1 MNRSPLMITA
11 GGTGGHVFPALAVAE
26 CLQAQD
32 IPVVWL
38 GTRRGLEARLVPA
51 AGIPI
56 EWLDV
61 AGLRGHGWQRRLQ
74 APWMLLRAL
83 WQAMAVLRRVRPCAV
98 LGMGGFVSG
107 PGGIAARLLGI
118 PVLIHEQNARPG
130 MTNRWLARMCA
141 QRVLAGFPDTF
152 PQAVVMGNPVRR
164 SITMLADPKERLAG
178 RELGR
183 LRVLVLGGSQGA
195 QVLNET
201 VPQAVALL
209 PPEQRPQIWHQAGAG
224 RDAATMSAY
233 QAAGVKARIET
244 FIEDMAL
251 AYGWADLVICRAG
264 ALTIAELAA
273 AGIGSLLVPYPHAVD
288 DHQTANARFLVNHG
302 AAMCLPQSE
311 LNPQH
316 LAQLLGELGAD
327 RQRVQAMATAAR
339 TQARPD
345 AAQQLAHHCVE
356 VAKL

>member
-1 MNRSPLMITA
+1 MTGAPLMITA

-61 AGLRGHGWQRRLQ
+61 AGLRGHGWRRRLL

-83 WQAMAVLRRVRPCAV
+83 WQAMSVLRRVRPCAV

-107 PGGIAARLLGI
+107 PGGVAARLLRI

-130 MTNRWLARMCA
+130 MTNRWLAPMA
-141 QRVLAGFPDTF
+141 QRVLTGFPDTL
-152 PQAVVMGNPVRR
+152 PQAVVIGNPVRR
-164 SITMLADPKERLAG
+164 SITLLADPTERFAG
-178 RELGR
+178 RDQGR
-183 LRVLVLGGSQGA
+183 LRILVLGGSQGA
-195 QVLNET
+195 QALNET

-209 PPEQRPQIWHQAGAG
+209 PSEHCPQIWHQAGANREG
-224 RDAATMSAY
+224 ATADAY
-233 QAAGVKARIET
+233 QAVAVKARVEA
-244 FIEDMAL
+244 FIDDMAL

-273 AGIGSLLVPYPHAVD
+273 AGIGALLVPYPHAVD
-288 DHQTANARFLVNHG
+288 DHQTANAQFLVNHG
-302 AAMCLPQSE
+302 AAIWLPQSE
-311 LNPQH
+311 LNPH
-316 LAQLLGELGAD
+316 RLADLLNDLSAN
-327 RQRVQAMATAAR
+327 RQGVQAMAIAAR
-339 TQARPD
+339 AQARPE
-345 AAQQLAHHCVE
+345 AAQQLAQHCLE
-356 VAKL
+356 VAQS

>member
-1 MNRSPLMITA
+1 MTGAPLMITA

-61 AGLRGHGWQRRLQ
+61 AGLRGHGWRRRLL

-83 WQAMAVLRRVRPCAV
+83 WQAMSVLRRVRPCAV

-107 PGGIAARLLGI
+107 PGGVAARLLRI

-130 MTNRWLARMCA
+130 MTNRWLAPMA
-141 QRVLAGFPDTF
+141 QRVLTGFPDTL
-152 PQAVVMGNPVRR
+152 PQAVVIGNPVRR
-164 SITMLADPKERLAG
+164 SITLLADPTERFAG
-178 RELGR
+178 RDQGR
-183 LRVLVLGGSQGA
+183 LRILVLGGSQGA
-195 QVLNET
+195 QALNET

-209 PPEQRPQIWHQAGAG
+209 PSEHCPQIWHQAGTNREG
-224 RDAATMSAY
+224 ATAEAY
-233 QAAGVKARIET
+233 QAVAVKARVEA
-244 FIEDMAL
+244 FIDDMAL

-273 AGIGSLLVPYPHAVD
+273 AGIGALLVPYPHAVD
-288 DHQTANARFLVNHG
+288 DHQTANAQFLVNHG
-302 AAMCLPQSE
+302 AAIWLPQSE
-311 LNPQH
+311 LNPH
-316 LAQLLGELGAD
+316 RLADLLNDLSAN
-327 RQRVQAMATAAR
+327 RQGVQAMAIAAR
-339 TQARPD
+339 AQARPE
-345 AAQQLAHHCVE
+345 AAQQLAQHCLE
-356 VAKL
+356 VAQS

>member
-61 AGLRGHGWQRRLQ
+61 AGLRGHGWLRRLR

-83 WQAMAVLRRVRPCAV
+83 WQAVAVLRRVRPCAV

-107 PGGIAARLLGI
+107 PGGIAARLLRI

-130 MTNRWLARMCA
+130 MTNRWLARGCA
-141 QRVLAGFPDTF
+141 QRVLTGFPDTF
-152 PQAVVMGNPVRR
+152 PQAIVIGNPVRR
-164 SITMLADPKERLAG
+164 SITMLADPTERLAG
-178 RELGR
+178 RDLGR

-195 QVLNET
+195 QALNET
-201 VPQAVALL
+201 LPQALALL
-209 PPEQRPQIWHQAGAG
+209 PAEQRPQIWHQAGAN
-224 RDAATMSAY
+224 RDDPTAQAY
-233 QAAGVKARIET
+233 QAAAVKARVEA

-273 AGIGSLLVPYPHAVD
+273 AGIGALLVPYPYAVD
-288 DHQTANARFLVNHG
+288 DHQTANAQFLVNHG
-302 AAMCLPQSE
+302 AAIWVPQSE
-311 LNPQH
+311 LNAQR
-316 LAQLLGELGAD
+316 LAEILSDLSAD
-327 RQRVQAMATAAR
+327 RQRLLAMATAAR
-339 TQARPD
+339 AQARPE
-345 AAQQLAHHCVE
+345 AAQQLANHCIE
-356 VAKL
+356 VAKR